1 MSEEIR
7 AEEIVVDDGEILNE
21 NETKDFDET
30 RDLVLLNDDFK
41 KEDIMGMVKELEDL
55 GRKIEVGGQTSYQN
69 RNFVLNPT
77 EFPEGTVGK
86 SRQAVFEGAV
96 RVDSL
101 KGLVFDYHKTLGEIK
116 KCKAEMMKQESIM
129 NNTQSEPW
137 EVLEAEGAWEIA
149 RAELRQKELAVEG
162 MQHRSKHLLRSIHDF
177 HSAFKENEEI
187 TEKRGMSVLD
197 WNKPDVEH
205 DYWSQVNDRKVIKQL
220 MYQQAD
226 LSKEGGDSLPFQNRL
241 DVGRVN
247 AIKNEVG
254 QQAARLGYL
263 GPQAHEV
270 DQRSLPQ
277 GKVMEQMSQDPP
289 QSEMPASWTIEVEG
303 VKVNAPN
310 GCPVRDGKK
319 CTFRKQ
325 ITGMCDYLYCQSLG
339 IVQQ

>member
-7 AEEIVVDDGEILNE
+7 VDEPVVDDAEIIDE
-21 NETKDFDET
+21 KDDEEIDET

-41 KEDIMGMVKELEDL
+41 KKDIMGMVKELEDL
-55 GRKIEVGGQTSYQN
+55 GREIEVGGQTSYQN

-101 KGLVFDYHKTLGEIK
+101 KGLVFDYYKTLGEIK
-116 KCKAEMMKQESIM
+116 QCKAQMLKQEAIM
-129 NNTQSEPW
+129 ADPSKEEW
-137 EVLEAEGAWEIA
+137 EKLEAEGAWEIA
-149 RAELRQKELAVEG
+149 RAELRQKDLAVEG

-205 DYWSQVNDRKVIKQL
+205 DYWSQVNDRKVVKQL

-226 LSKEGGDSLPFQNRL
+226 LSKEGGDSLPFQNQL
-241 DVGRVN
+241 DVGRVK
-247 AIKNEVG
+247 AIENEVG
-254 QQAARLGYL
+254 NATAARLGHL
-263 GPQAHEV
+263 GPQAHAQ
-270 DQRSLPQ
+270 DPRSLPQ
-277 GKVMEQMSQDPP
+277 GQVVEQMAP
-289 QSEMPASWTIEVEG
+289 QNEMPASWTISVEG
-303 VKVNAPN
+303 VDVNAPN

>member
-7 AEEIVVDDGEILNE
+7 VEDAEVVGEK
-21 NETKDFDET
+21 ETKDFDET
-30 RDLVLLNDDFK
+30 RDLTLLNDDFK
-41 KEDIMGMVKELEDL
+41 KEDIMNMVTELEDL

-187 TEKRGMSVLD
+187 TQKRGMTVLD
-197 WNKPDVEH
+197 WNKPEVEH

-220 MYQQAD
+220 MYQQAA
-226 LSKEGGDSLPFQNRL
+226 LSKEGGDSLPFQNQL
-241 DVGRVN
+241 DVGR
-247 AIKNEVG
+247 IKSIGNEVNETM
-254 QQAARLGYL
+254 AARLGYT
-263 GPQAHEV
+263 GSDAH
-270 DQRSLPQ
+270 
-277 GKVMEQMSQDPP
+277 KTDPRAIPNNGGIP
-289 QSEMPASWTIEVEG
+289 QSEMPASWTINVEG
-303 VKVNAPN
+303 EQISAPN
-310 GCPVRDGKK
+310 GCPHRNGAK
-319 CTFRKQ
+319 CTFRKV
-325 ITGMCDYLYCQSLG
+325 IDGMCDYLYCQSLG
-339 IVQQ
+339 NVVQ